1 MERVTAGPSTT
12 PSAPGPE
19 IAKQEAIRAEPESSI
34 EPEGAG
40 SRAET
45 PLPQGAGE
53 APGQHPSADVFISYS
68 RKDIAFA
75 RLIRT
80 SLQSSGV
87 DTWIDW
93 DRIPVGEKWWDEIR
107 QAIESS
113 NVFMFIISGS
123 SIGST
128 VCRDEINLA
137 LQNHKRIIPILVD
150 NLTPEA
156 VHRFVPE
163 LPEFNWVIFEKDR
176 LFQLT
181 EDEQATSGPLE
192 DRLVA
197 FPRLPQFE
205 QALARLS
212 EAIHTDWEWVRFH
225 TQLQVD
231 ALRWSTRDRDASYL
245 LRGAELGDAEAWLS
259 RAGGRDPQPSLLQSQ
274 FIAASRLEETRRQR
288 ENSRRQRRLL
298 WVIGGAL
305 VITAALGGVALIQR
319 NEADQQRNEANTQR
333 NEANTQRAEAQTQR
347 DEAQHQATAALSGE
361 LAAQSRTYLDAQFD
375 LGLLLAAGSW
385 DTLDSYTSRNAL
397 LSAIESRPR
406 LESVLWTPNELSGIA
421 YSPDGQLLA
430 GSYCGQMDANNAC
443 TLHRVGVWNTADGTW
458 SGAPLAAQEGPL
470 AFTPDGKG
478 LVTRDDR
485 GQFVVWNLATRQV
498 QGLPLAGLTTWP
510 DSLAFNPAGTMLA
523 AGGCVDIAGACSGGR
538 VAVWDLSGGRVLYQ
552 TAEANFAR
560 STSLA
565 FSPDGRILGWN
576 GCAQLGKDAFGN
588 GTCARGSVMTWDAAT
603 GTTVEHP
610 IETVSTVASIAF
622 SPDDRTIAV
631 NASGTTMLLDAATWI
646 QTATAQDPSTMGTD
660 VAFSHDGATLAAT
673 GPGAPVTLWT
683 VGTDGAPDLEQ
694 IDQFGIG
701 MESFGNGSVALDPA
715 GLALAASGCYQHD
728 HTGKLCEQGV
738 VLVWDIGIQ
747 SPPARP
753 YASTVTPAGSLSSD
767 GTRLARPSCVRT
779 EAVNATNDRCV
790 EGRVDVFDVAT
801 GKPSGPPVTGLASS
815 PRAMLDGAGDRL
827 VTVTC
832 FGWDPEYIQKCLA
845 SRIDVWDVRTGASVR
860 PSLVSNL
867 DLSAGVLGPDGRTL
881 MLSGA
886 DVVERW
892 DLETGQP
899 AADPLPGWSAK
910 GTLLQTIEFSPDGRR
925 LAVASCDK
933 RLNLQDGS
941 CQAEGVRT
949 WDTATWTLSGAP
961 IVMTADPTKTAGME
975 IGDVEFS
982 PDGSQLAIATSEE
995 ILFWDMAAGQP
1006 SGTTIPANNVGSI
1019 AYSRDGKLLAFAVR
1033 VFSDAG
1039 GAITLWDLA
1048 QKKPLGKPFG
1058 SGESGL
1064 AQVFSEDDKTLVSS
1078 SGLLWDVDPT
1088 AWRARI
1094 CDMVQR
1100 DLTAA
1105 EWAEYMGSATY
1116 QQTCGF
1122 GAPQPE
1128 PTPSPSPT
1136 VASPFGPTGSMA
1148 TPRTRHTATL
1158 LQDGRVLIAG
1168 GQAEGFTSLASAEL
1182 YDPKAGTFSPTGSM
1196 ASSGFDFTASL
1207 LHDGRV
1213 LIVGGIRTPEVYDPK
1228 TGTFSLTDSLTAIR
1242 RFGQSATVLRDGR
1255 VLIAGGY
1262 GKSGAV
1268 ASAELYDPAT
1278 GRFSPTGSMA
1288 TAREAHTATL
1298 LADGRVLV
1306 TGGYDS
1312 SVLPH
1317 VPFASS
1323 ELYDPATAR
1332 FTPVDSMATARAGHT
1347 ATLLQDGRVLITGG
1361 GLAGAELYDPATGQ
1375 FTPTGS
1381 MTTAR
1386 DGDAATLVADG
1397 RVLFVG
1403 GQEGDVAVA
1412 SAEMYDPGT
1421 GQFSEI
1427 GSMSTPRRAHTA
1439 TLLLDGRVLIAGGSS
1454 IGGSS
1459 VSSPPVARAEL
1470 FQP

>member
-1 MERVTAGPSTT
+1 MNR
-12 PSAPGPE
+12 
-19 IAKQEAIRAEPESSI
+19 AIRAKSESSI
-34 EPEGAG
+34 EPEAAG
-40 SRAET
+40 SQTGT
-45 PLPQGAGE
+45 PLPQGADQ
-53 APGQHPSADVFISYS
+53 APGQPLSADVFISYS

-93 DRIPVGEKWWDEIR
+93 DRIPVGERWWDEIR
-107 QAIESS
+107 QAIERS
-113 NVFMFIISGS
+113 NVFVFIISGS
-123 SIGST
+123 SVGST

-137 LQNHKRIIPILVD
+137 LQNRKRIIPILVD

-156 VHRFVPE
+156 VHKFVPE
-163 LPEFNWVIFEKDR
+163 LPEFNWVIFEKDH

-181 EDEQATSGPLE
+181 EDQQATSGPPE

-197 FPRLPQFE
+197 FPKLPQFE
-205 QALARLS
+205 QAMARLS
-212 EAIHTDWEWVRFH
+212 EAIHTDWDWVRFH

-231 ALRWSTRDRDASYL
+231 ALRWSNRDRDVSYL
-245 LRGAELGDAEAWLS
+245 LRGSELVDAEEWLS
-259 RAGGRDPQPSLLQSQ
+259 RASGRDPQPTLLQSQ
-274 FIAASRLEETRRQR
+274 FLTASRLEEARRQR

-333 NEANTQRAEAQTQR
+333 AAADQQRAEAQTQR
-347 DEAQHQATAALSGE
+347 DEAQRQATAALSGE

-406 LESVLWTPNELSGIA
+406 LQSVLWTPNELSGIA
-421 YSPDGQLLA
+421 YSPDGKLLA

-443 TLHRVGVWNTADGTW
+443 TLHRVGIWSTADGSW
-458 SGAPLAAQEGPL
+458 SGTPLAGQEGPL

-478 LVTRDDR
+478 LVTRNDR
-485 GQFVVWNLATRQV
+485 GQGVVWNLAARQI
-498 QGLPLAGLTTWP
+498 QGQPFSGLTTSP
-510 DSLAFNPAGTMLA
+510 SSFELSPAGTMVA
-523 AGGCVDIAGACSGGR
+523 AVGCGTASNGLCSDFT
-538 VAVWDLSGGRVLYQ
+538 VVVWDFSSGNVLYQ
-552 TAEANFAR
+552 TTDVNIATR
-560 STSLA
+560 TGLA
-565 FSPDGRILGWN
+565 FSPDGTILAWS
-576 GCAQLGKDAFGN
+576 GCTEQGKDSLGN
-588 GTCARGSVMTWDAAT
+588 ATCVHGSVVTWDAVSGA
-603 GTTVEHP
+603 TVEHP
-610 IETVSTVASIAF
+610 IQTGSDVVSFAF
-622 SPDDRTIAV
+622 SPDGKTMAV
-631 NASGTTMLLDAATWI
+631 NASGTIVLLDAATWI
-646 QTATAQDPSTMGTD
+646 QTASHEGSSTMGPDLT
-660 VAFSHDGATLAAT
+660 FGHDGATLAAT
-673 GPGAPVTLWT
+673 GPGAPVALWT
-683 VGTDGAPDLEQ
+683 VRTDGAPDLEQ

-701 MESFGNGSVALDPA
+701 IESFGNGSVALDPA
-715 GLALAASGCYQHD
+715 GNALASSGCYQHD

-753 YASTVTPAGSLSSD
+753 YAPTVTPAGSLSPD

-779 EAVNATNDRCV
+779 EAVNTTNDRCV
-790 EGRVDVFDVAT
+790 EGRVDVIDVAT

-832 FGWDPEYIQKCLA
+832 FQWDPEYIQKCLA

-867 DLSAGVLGPDGRTL
+867 EPYAGVLGPDGRTL
-881 MLSGA
+881 MLSSA

-910 GTLLQTIEFSPDGRR
+910 GTLLQTMEFSPDGRR

-941 CQAEGVRT
+941 CQAEGVRI
-949 WDTATWTLSGAP
+949 WDTATWTLSGTP

-975 IGDVEFS
+975 IGDVGFS

-995 ILFWDMAAGQP
+995 IRFWDVVKGQP
-1006 SGTTIPANNVGSI
+1006 SATTIPANNVGSI

-1064 AQVFSEDDKTLVSS
+1064 AQVFSEDDETLVSS
-1078 SGLLWDVDPT
+1078 SGLLWDIDPT
-1088 AWRARI
+1088 AWKARI
-1094 CDMVQR
+1094 CEMVQR

-1116 QQTCGF
+1116 RQTCGF

-1136 VASPFGPTGSMA
+1136 VASLFGPTGSMA

-1182 YDPKAGTFSPTGSM
+1182 YDPKAGAFSPTGSM
-1196 ASSGFDFTASL
+1196 GSSRFDFTASL

-1213 LIVGGIRTPEVYDPK
+1213 LMVAGMGKPDLFDPKTGTFGPTGSPTVPPLFDHSATVLLDGRVLVAGGYGSSGTLASAELYDPTTGTFSPTGSMAIGRRGHTATLLSDGRVLIVGGGIASAEVYDPATGTFSPTGSMTTARQLDTASLLADGRVLIAGGEDALNTPLASAELYDPK
-1228 TGTFSLTDSLTAIR
+1228 TGTFSLT
-1242 RFGQSATVLRDGR
+1242 
-1255 VLIAGGY
+1255 
-1262 GKSGAV
+1262 
-1268 ASAELYDPAT
+1268 
-1278 GRFSPTGSMA
+1278 GSMA
-1288 TAREAHTATL
+1288 TAWEGQEAVA
-1298 LADGRVLV
+1298 
-1306 TGGYDS
+1306 
-1312 SVLPH
+1312 LP
-1317 VPFASS
+1317 
-1323 ELYDPATAR
+1323 
-1332 FTPVDSMATARAGHT
+1332 
-1347 ATLLQDGRVLITGG
+1347 
-1361 GLAGAELYDPATGQ
+1361 
-1375 FTPTGS
+1375 
-1381 MTTAR
+1381 
-1386 DGDAATLVADG
+1386 DG

-1403 GQEGDVAVA
+1403 GQKRSVAVA
-1412 SAEMYDPGT
+1412 SAELYDQQT

-1427 GSMSTPRRAHTA
+1427 GSISTPRRAHTA
-1439 TLLLDGRVLIAGGSS
+1439 TLLLDGRVLIAGGSG
-1454 IGGSS
+1454 IGESS

-1470 FQP
+1470 FEP